1 MDRIQQMEVFVA
13 INDTGSF
20 VQAANRLRMSPPAVT
35 RAMNALEDRLGVRL
49 LTRSTRQLKLT
60 DAGVRFLIAARQLLA
75 EIESAEKLA
84 AGEEGVAQ
92 GHLTV
97 SASLAFSRMIA
108 APVIRSFLASHPR
121 ISVSLVAVDRVTNI
135 VEEGIDVAIRIGE
148 LPDSN
153 LMAKRL
159 GIVRRL
165 FVASPE
171 YLDRRGAPN
180 EPSELKLH
188 SIIGFT
194 GIMPSHDWH
203 YKHGKLRGH
212 VQLHPRFEVNDANT
226 ALTAVTAGEG
236 ITMALSYMVTDE
248 IRSGRLVPVLIDYLP
263 PAEPIHLVYPH
274 SKIVAPKVR
283 AFVDFAAEHLTAAIG
298 QSELVLN

>member
-1 MDRIQQMEVFVA
+1 MDRIHQMEVFAA

-20 VQAANRLRMSPPAVT
+20 VQASNRLRMSPPAVT
-35 RAMNALEDRLGVRL
+35 RAMNALEDRLGVQL
-49 LTRSTRQLKLT
+49 MTRSTRQLTLT
-60 DAGVRFLIAARQLLA
+60 DAGARFLIATRQLLA
-75 EIESAEKLA
+75 EIETAEKLA
-84 AGEEGVAQ
+84 VGEEGVAQ

-121 ISVSLVAVDRVTNI
+121 ISVSLIAVDRVTNI

-148 LPDSN
+148 LPDSS

-159 GIVRRL
+159 GVVRRL

-171 YLDRRGAPN
+171 YLERRGTPMD
-180 EPSELKLH
+180 PSELKLH

-203 YKHGKLRGH
+203 YKHGKSRGH
-212 VQLHPRFEVNDANT
+212 VQLHPRFEVNDATT
-226 ALTAVTAGEG
+226 ALTAATAGEG
-236 ITMALSYMVTDE
+236 ITMALSYMIADE
-248 IRSGRLVPVLIDYLP
+248 IRSGHLAPVLVDYLP
-263 PAEPIHLVYPH
+263 PAEPIHLVYPQ

-283 AFVDFAAEHLTAAIG
+283 AFVDFATDRLTDAIR
-298 QSELVLN
+298 QSELVLS

>member
-1 MDRIQQMEVFVA
+1 MDRIHQMEVFAA

-20 VQAANRLRMSPPAVT
+20 VQASNRLRMSPPAVT
-35 RAMNALEDRLGVRL
+35 RAMNALEDRLGVQL
-49 LTRSTRQLKLT
+49 MTRSTRQLTLT
-60 DAGVRFLIAARQLLA
+60 DAGARFLIATRQLLA
-75 EIESAEKLA
+75 EIETAEKLA
-84 AGEEGVAQ
+84 VGEEGVAQ

-121 ISVSLVAVDRVTNI
+121 ISVSLIAVDRVTNI

-148 LPDSN
+148 LPDSS

-159 GIVRRL
+159 GVVRRL

-171 YLDRRGAPN
+171 YLERRGTPMD
-180 EPSELKLH
+180 PSELKLH

-203 YKHGKLRGH
+203 YKHGKSRGH
-212 VQLHPRFEVNDANT
+212 VQLHPRFEVNDATT
-226 ALTAVTAGEG
+226 ALTAATAGEG
-236 ITMALSYMVTDE
+236 ITMALSYMIADE
-248 IRSGRLVPVLIDYLP
+248 IRSGRLAPVLVDYLP
-263 PAEPIHLVYPH
+263 PAEPIHLVYPQ

-283 AFVDFAAEHLTAAIG
+283 AFVDFATDRLTDAIV
-298 QSELVLN
+298 QSELVLS